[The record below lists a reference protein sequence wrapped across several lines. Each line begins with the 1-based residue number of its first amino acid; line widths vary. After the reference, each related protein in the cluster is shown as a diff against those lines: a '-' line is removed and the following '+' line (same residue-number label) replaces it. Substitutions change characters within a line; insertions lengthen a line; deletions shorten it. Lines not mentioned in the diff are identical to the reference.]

1 MMKAHP
7 YSFLTLII
15 AALAFLF
22 SGQAVADDIDATLP
36 DSNNTSSFQVKNSE
50 STNNVLMK
58 VQSGGNV
65 AIGTTTPDEKLDVSG
80 NVQISGTNG
89 KLVFP
94 SSHYDA
100 KIELFKGGD
109 EKIGTADNQLKLIAG
124 SGTTDNIAFFGDS
137 TEVMRV
143 ETGTTANVGIGT
155 TDPKEKLQIGDR
167 LTFHAQVDG
176 SNSWR
181 VISDNSYYNET
192 SEADTRIVNG
202 YASAIAFTITGDIL
216 FRTAGTG
223 SAGDILDGGSYPTW
237 NTPPLFVKN
246 DGKIGIG
253 TDTPNS
259 TLQVNGSLA
268 LAYSQVSF
276 ASGQPTEYSVSDNDV
291 IIGIN
296 PLGQNAKIILPSAT
310 SENAGRIITIKDETG
325 GGGGTSYNIEI
336 APTGAQTIDQYSNAS
351 SGYLSSW
358 GFVRVYSNGSNWRII
373 GGGLGQY

>member
-1 MMKAHP
+1 MKAHP

>member
-7 YSFLTLII
+7 CSFLTLILI
-15 AALAFLF
+15 TLTFLF
-22 SGQAVADDIDATLP
+22 SGQAVADNIDATLP
-36 DSNNTSSFQVKNSE
+36 DSNDTSSFQVKNSE
-50 STNNVLMK
+50 NSNNVLMK
-58 VQSGGNV
+58 VQSGGKV
-65 AIGTTTPDEKLDVSG
+65 GIGTTTPAEKLDVNG
-80 NVQISGTNG
+80 NVEISGTDG

-143 ETGTTANVGIGT
+143 KTGSGNVGIGT
-155 TDPKEKLQIGDR
+155 TAPKEKLQIGDR
-167 LTFHAQVDG
+167 LTFHAQIDG

-192 SEADTRIVNG
+192 TEADTRIVNG
-202 YASAIAFTITGDIL
+202 YASAMAFTITGDIL

-237 NTPPLFVKN
+237 NNPPLFVKN

-259 TLQVNGSLA
+259 TLQVNGSFSMKRTPVTGD
-268 LAYSQVSF
+268 YTS
-276 ASGQPTEYSVSDNDV
+276 SGEAIIGVRNPQSSYNGITITLSTDDCEPGRV
-291 IIGIN
+291 II
-296 PLGQNAKIILPSAT
+296 
-310 SENAGRIITIKDETG
+310 IKDELGNAAGTDNAITIQGNDVLIDG
-325 GGGGTSYNIEI
+325 GSYSITT
-336 APTGAQTIDQYSNAS
+336 AY
-351 SGYLSSW
+351 
-358 GFVRVYSNGSNWRII
+358 GFLKVYSDGAKWFII
-373 GGGLGQY
+373 GK